1 MLVLHASIKVGEECK
16 RRAEDSDSGK
26 NRGLDIRSHGHITLS
41 GPAETQQA
49 LQQREKDEE
58 RSARGVGCG
67 RKSVSDDRG
76 GSPALRLLSSVI
88 IYYCAYYHTWVLIT
102 MLIVLH
108 QAL

>member
-1 MLVLHASIKVGEECK
+1 MLVLHASIKVGEDCK
-16 RRAEDSDSGK
+16 RSAEDSDSAEE
-26 NRGLDIRSHGHITLS
+26 RGLDIRLHGHITSS

-88 IYYCAYYHTWVLIT
+88 IYYCAYIT
-102 MLIVLH
+102 LEAFTTTPIVLH
-108 QAL
+108 